1 MEGNALEQTHK
12 TKLLGLILRDDL
24 SLKYNTELITKRAF
38 TRMIILMNLYQFD
51 VPLEE
56 LVEIYYLYIRSVV
69 EQSSVV
75 VHSSITEGEQMDI
88 ERVQKVAL

>member
-38 TRMIILMNLYQFD
+38 TRMIILRNLYQFD

-56 LVEIYYLYIRSVV
+56 LVEIYILYIRSVV

-75 VHSSITEGEQMDI
+75 GHSSITKGEQMDI